1 MINVV
6 IQNQGKM
13 IKVLVIEDE
22 KNIREN
28 ILELLQAENIQG
40 IGASNG
46 KIGVKLAREHKPD
59 LIICDL
65 MMPELDGYGVLTEL
79 KNDPKTATIPLIFLT
94 AKETKDD
101 IRKGMNLGA
110 DDYLTKPCT
119 PEELLTAI
127 ATRLER
133 NKIYI
138 QQYEVERDRAKK
150 LQKRVQELQMVTNT
164 AEELLQKISLELRA
178 PASNIAMAL
187 QMLKIA
193 PSDEAR
199 ERYLKIL
206 REENERQ
213 IAFLNQLSKL
223 KELLTPENVNLL
235 LLLTQ
240 KKN

>member
-1 MINVV
+1 ML
-6 IQNQGKM
+6 
-13 IKVLVIEDE
+13 KVLVIEDE
-22 KNIREN
+22 ENIREN

-46 KIGVKLAREHKPD
+46 KIGVKLARKHKPD

-79 KNDPKTATIPLIFLT
+79 KNEPKTATIPLIFLT
-94 AKETKDD
+94 AKDTKAD

-127 ATRLER
+127 TSRLQKH
-133 NKIYI
+133 KIYI
-138 QQYEVERDRAKK
+138 QQYELERERAKK
-150 LQKRVQELQMVTNT
+150 LQKRVQELQIISNT
-164 AEELLQKISLELRA
+164 AEELLQKISLELRD
-178 PASNIAMAL
+178 PLSNISMAL
-187 QMLKIA
+187 HMLKVA

-199 ERYLKIL
+199 ERYLNIL
-206 REENERQ
+206 REECERE
-213 IAFLNQLSKL
+213 IALLNQLSNWQN
-223 KELLTPENVNLL
+223 LLTPENAKLL
-235 LLLTQ
+235 RLLTE